1 MPPTIFDFRFHCT
14 SFVRV
19 AASLCKTS
27 AVLWVFFG
35 AGVMSWSQ
43 PARAELISS
52 FETPD
57 ATEDMF
63 SEQVEGFIRQGP
75 SLTVDPVNESI
86 LGSTN
91 SLGGG
96 QLIGG
101 DGQQLAILATRPDDA
116 TPNTPRSSFLLSN
129 RVFQVLPNTTYSLQ
143 VAIADSLAN
152 TPPPSGANPGPAVD
166 PAVGDEPG
174 TAQIGFLFDTNVFS
188 GAIFDASNYTTEGTL
203 RDFEFTFTSQ
213 ASDTG
218 TFRILLGQIV
228 TAGTTG
234 REVIGYDNVRLN
246 IAAVPE
252 PSTWAMMLLG
262 VGAMGLVI
270 RRRLRHAAE
279 TPQNTGLA
287 SMFAEGG

>member
-1 MPPTIFDFRFHCT
+1 MMTTRITTRFATGPAPTNRA
-14 SFVRV
+14 V
-19 AASLCKTS
+19 APLETMKWPRRAKLALFLSLGW
-27 AVLWVFFG
+27 AG
-35 AGVMSWSQ
+35 ALGLSQ
-43 PARAELISS
+43 PAHAELIAS

-57 ATEDMF
+57 VTEDTT
-63 SEQVEGFIRQGP
+63 SPQPASQQVDGFQRQGP
-75 SLTVDPVNESI
+75 SLTVDPTDASI

-91 SLGGG
+91 SNANGG

-101 DGQQLAILATRPDDA
+101 DGQQLVILATRPADA
-116 TPNTPRSSFLLSN
+116 TPNTPQSSFLISN
-129 RVFQVLPNTTYSLQ
+129 RIFQVLPNTNYTLQ
-143 VAIADSLAN
+143 VAIADSLAT

-174 TAQIGFLFDTNVFS
+174 TAQIGFLRDNNAFV
-188 GAIFDASNYTTEGTL
+188 GATFDASNYTPEGTL

-213 ASDTG
+213 ASDSG

-252 PSTWAMMLLG
+252 PSTWAMMFLG
-262 VGAMGLVI
+262 VGAMGLVM
-270 RRRLRHAAE
+270 RRKRDVEA
-279 TPQNTGLA
+279 
-287 SMFAEGG
+287 